1 MIDVQNGL
9 CLKNISDLVRKE
21 IHGIFEIKNPTQGQI
36 RKYKRTEKE
45 IDKKSKSDSKFKYV
59 RSDLMSK
66 IRKNCRGVKK
76 CNDENRINRKNK
88 L

>member
-21 IHGIFEIKNPTQGQI
+21 IHGIFEIKNPTHGQI

-66 IRKNCRGVKK
+66 IRKKLQRSKK
-76 CNDENRINRKNK
+76 MQ
-88 L
+88 